1 MRRPRLRN
9 PKSDPSVAP
18 EVAKEE
24 QDLRIV
30 ILAALPDLRLPALR
44 NLLRA
49 VRYAEEGAEAVVVR
63 LSDLTDA
70 RRRRLLLAVHVKPT
84 DAVSDSPAGAQRTV
98 ERSSRSQTGG
108 R

>member
-9 PKSDPSVAP
+9 PKPDPSVPP

-24 QDLRIV
+24 QQLRIV
-30 ILAALPDLRLPALR
+30 ILEALPHLRLPALR

-49 VRYAEEGAEAVVVR
+49 VRYTEEGQEAVVVR

-70 RRRRLLLAVHVKPT
+70 HRRRLLLAVHANST
-84 DAVSDSPAGAQRTV
+84 DAGADGPAQAR
-98 ERSSRSQTGG
+98 
-108 R
+108 